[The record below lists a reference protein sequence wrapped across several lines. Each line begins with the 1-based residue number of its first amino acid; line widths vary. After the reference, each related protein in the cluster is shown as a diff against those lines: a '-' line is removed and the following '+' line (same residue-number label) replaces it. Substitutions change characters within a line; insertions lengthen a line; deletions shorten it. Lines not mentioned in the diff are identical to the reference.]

1 MEGAACE
8 STAPGPPHERVSLDD
23 GPDGYPLPSPGH
35 PAVARE
41 RHSRGPR
48 EQALW
53 AMRMAARSLAGD
65 PATLSAAAYR
75 SFRAAH
81 DDASLPS
88 ALTISLL
95 FGGWH
100 RACEHLALPT
110 RD

>member
-1 MEGAACE
+1 MRTAAD
-8 STAPGPPHERVSLDD
+8 SLT
-23 GPDGYPLPSPGH
+23 
-35 PAVARE
+35 
-41 RHSRGPR
+41 
-48 EQALW
+48 
-53 AMRMAARSLAGD
+53 GD

-81 DDASLPS
+81 GEAGLPS

-100 RACEHLALPT
+100 RACEHLALPA